1 MGADD
6 KSGSTGTNY
15 KNTDGGPEGIRQ
27 KTSAVGTDDTEG
39 QSKSMAVGPDEFR
52 TMSTETEPEDT
63 EGQSKS
69 MAVGPDE
76 FRTVSKAK
84 SDEPSG
90 PTEATPKQL

>member
-15 KNTDGGPEGIRQ
+15 KST
-27 KTSAVGTDDTEG
+27 
-39 QSKSMAVGPDEFR
+39 AVGPDEYR

-76 FRTVSKAK
+76 YRTMSTET
-84 SDEPSG
+84 EPEDTGS
-90 PTEATPKQL
+90 TEATSKQL